1 MLYAVLF
8 VWLVVKYAGVAEG
21 NLFFFGGGKKGERKS
36 SFVVFGFAA
45 GEADCKCAFSYALD
59 FSVCFVSKDTR
70 NRK

>member
-1 MLYAVLF
+1 MQCFF
-8 VWLVVKYAGVAEG
+8 VQLVVKYVGVAEG

-36 SFVVFGFAA
+36 SFVILGFAL
-45 GEADCKCAFSYALD
+45 GKADCKRTFPYALG